1 MNLRAIT
8 NNNKKIQYHKL
19 TCEEM
24 LTSMANKHDKFNDVK
39 QFISVQPTYF
49 DEPEKA
55 FICGSYDTK
64 LDEDGEFESYKYGKT
79 ITEAITKYYNEWIID
94 ENKQS
99 DEEDI

>member
-8 NNNKKIQYHKL
+8 NNNNNKIQYHTL

-24 LTSMANKHDKFNDVK
+24 LISIKDKASIFDDVGR
-39 QFISVQPTYF
+39 FISVQPTYF

-55 FICGSYDTK
+55 FICGSYYTK

-79 ITEAITKYYNEWIID
+79 ITEAITNYYNEWITD
-94 ENKQS
+94 ENK
-99 DEEDI
+99 